1 MMSTRSITYNE
12 EALVQGLKL
21 HEEQAYHYFYDHYGK
36 AIFGVIYQVV
46 PNQEAAEDILQE
58 VFVKIWKNINSY
70 DPSKGRLFTW
80 VLNIAR
86 NQSIDYTRSKE
97 FNKDGKTI
105 SLSENVNSGEGLFQT
120 NHQDAGLKKVIEG
133 LPEEG
138 RKLLELSYFL
148 GYTHEEI
155 AQMLKLPLG
164 TVKTRLRSTIIE
176 LRKRLNI
183 QNK

>member
-1 MMSTRSITYNE
+1 MMSTRSMPYTE

-21 HEEQAYHYFYDHYGK
+21 HNEQTYHYFYDHYGK
-36 AIFGVIYQVV
+36 AIFTVIYQVV

-58 VFVKIWKNINSY
+58 VFVKIWKNIGTY
-70 DPSKGRLFTW
+70 DPAKGRLFTW

-86 NQSIDYTRSKE
+86 NQAIDYTRSKE
-97 FNKDGKTI
+97 FNKGGKTI
-105 SLSENVNSGEGLFQT
+105 SLTDNVNSGDGHVQSH
-120 NHQDAGLKKVIEG
+120 HQDAGLKKVMDG

-155 AQMLKLPLG
+155 AEMLKLPLG
-164 TVKTRLRSTIIE
+164 TVKTRLRTTIIE

>member
-1 MMSTRSITYNE
+1 MPYTE

-21 HEEQAYHYFYDHYGK
+21 HDEQAYHYFYDHYGK
-36 AIFGVIYQVV
+36 AIFSVIYQIV
-46 PNQEAAEDILQE
+46 PSQEAAEDILQE
-58 VFVKIWKNINSY
+58 VFVKIWKNSNAY

-86 NQSIDYTRSKE
+86 NQAIDYTRSKE
-97 FNKDGKTI
+97 FNKGEKTI
-105 SLSENVNSGEGLFQT
+105 SLSENVNSGDGPVQNNL
-120 NHQDAGLKKVIEG
+120 QDAGLKKVVEG

-155 AQMLKLPLG
+155 AEMLKLPLG
-164 TVKTRLRSTIIE
+164 TVKTRLRTTIIE